1 MCGFGRT
8 QPSQGSVR
16 QIVLGRGE
24 YPFLFN
30 RALARYRSRSS
41 SLPPLRIEYD
51 NEHGTMRI
59 EIEEGTNRKTPMK
72 RIPTSLL
79 PWFEARK
86 RFKLSHAQTQMA
98 RELGMNPRKLGKLA
112 NEKQEQWKL
121 PLPEFIVKCYRKR
134 WPIRAGAGAI
144 LGRNDRGRRAAAG
157 REESTQGHEEAP
169 GSKVRPIGTFSQGSS
184 PCFAPGNIAG
194 DKDRRRGG
202 YSVLGP
208 KGRPEVAKK
217 AWPRV

>member
-1 MCGFGRT
+1 
-8 QPSQGSVR
+8 
-16 QIVLGRGE
+16 
-24 YPFLFN
+24 
-30 RALARYRSRSS
+30 
-41 SLPPLRIEYD
+41 
-51 NEHGTMRI
+51 
-59 EIEEGTNRKTPMK
+59 MK

-134 WPIRAGAGAI
+134 F
-144 LGRNDRGRRAAAG
+144 GRSEPEQVRSLEEMIEADERRRGEKKARKAD
-157 REESTQGHEEAP
+157 EEAP

-217 AWPRV
+217 ASAQGLRPRSVVWTFGEGHFGVRSEGNCGV